1 MTWGTLLGGT
11 WGSPFIG
18 DLSVFSDYD
27 LQGTG
32 PMRKFVKMFKSL
44 RFRQIYFKIV
54 FDTDGSIG
62 SAPINLFTL
71 TAYVGSKET
80 VSKTVS

>member
-1 MTWGTLLGGT
+1 
-11 WGSPFIG
+11 
-18 DLSVFSDYD
+18 
-27 LQGTG
+27 
-32 PMRKFVKMFKSL
+32 MFKSL